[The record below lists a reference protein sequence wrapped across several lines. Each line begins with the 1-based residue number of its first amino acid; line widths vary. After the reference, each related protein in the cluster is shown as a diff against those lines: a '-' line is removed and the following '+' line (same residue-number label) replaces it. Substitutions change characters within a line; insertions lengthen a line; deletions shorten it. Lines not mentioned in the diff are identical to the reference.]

1 MITIEIEKDIYDYL
15 LKKVQTFNESPSD
28 VLRRELALGGSP
40 TRAQETHELEEVL
53 NSSKVKHARGV
64 VGKFVEILGA
74 VYMQKKG
81 EFDLVLSIR
90 GRGRTYF
97 AKSKKEIEESG
108 NTTQPKQIPGSPYWA
123 MTNSPT
129 SQKQAVLREVLES
142 LGYSA
147 KAVTAAVNA
156 IAA

>member
-1 MITIEIEKDIYDYL
+1 
-15 LKKVQTFNESPSD
+15 
-28 VLRRELALGGSP
+28 
-40 TRAQETHELEEVL
+40 
-53 NSSKVKHARGV
+53 
-64 VGKFVEILGA
+64 
-74 VYMQKKG
+74 
-81 EFDLVLSIR
+81 
-90 GRGRTYF
+90 
-97 AKSKKEIEESG
+97 
-108 NTTQPKQIPGSPYWA
+108 